1 MTNPTPT
8 TTRLVARHRPLV
20 LAQPESVVH
29 RTARISCIVPAY
41 QEEESIRATI
51 ESLLG
56 QTRVPDIIHV
66 VVNNSNDG
74 TAYEARQFAGPH
86 EIEYRGQKQQTEVV
100 VHDIGKNEDKKVG
113 ALNYGYS
120 WSVGADFILGV
131 DGDTILDKH
140 CVEALEN
147 EMVSDTRI
155 GGISAIYTIDYAEAK
170 NFGGKVLIAG
180 QRAQFAGFNLDNL
193 LRGRNMAVLGGQ
205 ASLLRVEALEK
216 VMVENNQNNPWVTD
230 SAVEDSLLSL
240 QIRSAKFSTKIS
252 ATARATVGGM
262 LTSRAL
268 HGQQKK
274 WLAGAFELMKEKPFH
289 PNLRLRWREA
299 FSMVFNIS
307 TRLVF
312 IALLA
317 ASLNLG
323 AFEFSPIW
331 LVPPAVAWLLHIRT
345 ALSMKNWTG
354 GDLLFAI
361 LFIPAEIYMIMRMN
375 HFVVS
380 VRQVM
385 SSGTTDL
392 WAAQASAESGKGNS
406 DTIWTIVGAVLAGA
420 VVVGGWLALPVDVQ
434 STILQIGWITLG
446 TLSVLLTLAMVRRL
460 FRKHHGFSV

>member
-1 MTNPTPT
+1 MTTTT
-8 TTRLVARHRPLV
+8 TTRLVARHRPSL
-20 LAQPESVVH
+20 LPSPESVTH
-29 RTARISCIVPAY
+29 RAASISCIIPAY
-41 QEEESIRATI
+41 KEEDSIAATI
-51 ESLLG
+51 QSILD
-56 QTRVPDIIHV
+56 QTRVPDVIHV

-74 TAYEARQFAGPH
+74 TAYEARKFEGVH
-86 EIEYRGQKQQTEVV
+86 ELEYRGVKQSTEVV

-113 ALNYGYS
+113 ALNYGFS
-120 WSVGADFILGV
+120 WSAGADFILGV

-147 EMVSDTRI
+147 EMVSDARI
-155 GGISAIYTIDYAEAK
+155 GGISAIYTIDYAEAPH
-170 NFGGKVLIAG
+170 FGGKVLIAG

-205 ASLLRVEALEK
+205 ASLLRVEALER
-216 VMVENNQNNPWVTD
+216 VMVENNQDTPWVTD

-252 ATARATVGGM
+252 ASARATVGGM
-262 LTSRAL
+262 LTSRSL

-299 FSMVFNIS
+299 ISMVFNIA
-307 TRLVF
+307 TRVIF
-312 IALLA
+312 IGLLA

-345 ALSMKNWTG
+345 ALSMKHWTG
-354 GDLLFAI
+354 GDLLFAV
-361 LFIPAEIYMIMRMN
+361 LFIPAEVYMIMRMN

-385 SSGTTDL
+385 SSTQTDL
-392 WAAQASAESGKGNS
+392 WAAQASAESGKGNA
-406 DTIWTIVGAVLAGA
+406 DTVWTIVGALISGA
-420 VVVGGWLALPVDVQ
+420 VVVAGWLALPVSVQ
-434 STILQIGWITLG
+434 SIILQVGWTTLG
-446 TLSVLLTLAMVRRL
+446 VSSVLLTLAMLRRL
-460 FRKHHGFSV
+460 FRKHHGYSV